1 MSEAYPLFV
10 AGSGEATSHE
20 PGLFEAKIRST
31 VRYADPAAWIT
42 ANAVKFALDGAEG
55 LLAEWRHEIGIV
67 TIGDQGP
74 GTSMAKVQ
82 ADGATG
88 FSSPLHYAASSPGTL
103 VGVSCIAFGLRGPT
117 MNLTMAPQDGMQA
130 AIMLCEGWLARRAA
144 RLMVVATCQTGI
156 SGATLSRA
164 ALVAPQGFTA
174 SGKPLSESFTLWLA
188 GGAPV
193 GGASA

>member
-1 MSEAYPLFV
+1 VSERFPLIV
-10 AGSGEATSHE
+10 AGTGQATSHD
-20 PGLFEAKIRST
+20 PSLFEAKIRAT

-55 LLAEWRHEIGIV
+55 LLAEWRHKIGIV

-74 GTSMAKVQ
+74 GISMARVQ

-103 VGVSCIAFGLRGPT
+103 VGVPCIAFGMRGPT
-117 MNLTMAPQDGMQA
+117 MNLTMAPRNGIPA
-130 AIMLCEGWLARRAA
+130 ALMLCEGWLARKAA
-144 RLMVVATCQTGI
+144 RLMIVATCQTGS

-164 ALVAPQGFTA
+164 ALIAPQGFTG

-188 GGAPV
+188 GGDLD
-193 GGASA
+193 GGAGA